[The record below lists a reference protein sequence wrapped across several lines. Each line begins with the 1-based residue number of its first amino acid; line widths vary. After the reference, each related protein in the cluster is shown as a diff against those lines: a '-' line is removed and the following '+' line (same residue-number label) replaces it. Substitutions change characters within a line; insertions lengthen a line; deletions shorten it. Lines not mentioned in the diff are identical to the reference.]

1 MSAILFFR
9 FTRNEIIR
17 ANNLMCNFPNHLK
30 VGDFVNFTDNF
41 PDIFFEIKSIIYPCE
56 NSDYWGITFYTYSK
70 YGDRAFTRYH
80 GSGRGDIRRV
90 IPAEM
95 AIPIMCKLYLRWH
108 AKIGK
113 YDPLTGFVRAGN
125 LK

>member
-1 MSAILFFR
+1 MH
-9 FTRNEIIR
+9 
-17 ANNLMCNFPNHLK
+17 NFPVDIK

-41 PDIFFEIKSIIYPCE
+41 PDIFFFLILIIYPCE

-70 YGDRAFTRYH
+70 YGDRASTRYH
-80 GSGRGDIRRV
+80 GAGGPNIRRV
-90 IPAEM
+90 ISAEM

-113 YDPLTGFVRAGN
+113 YDPLIGFIRAGN